1 MSDANEQTAK
11 SPNAPTADR
20 MAKARA
26 AKTAK
31 DNRIAELEA
40 QIAALQEKAA
50 GVQTVP
56 EPPAARP
63 GEYFIGGTD
72 SAGKPVLLKRK
83 WKRADVEKMYPPVTF
98 APTLSIPVSPHGVK
112 PQWVL
117 VPGKI
122 VTVPSIVKDIH
133 DAQLFSI
140 QRQSEGY
147 RVSDEQT
154 KRVFD
159 AAMNDPL
166 KSRHFEG
173 LKHVG
178 YGWPMEA
185 LQAAGR
191 GLGDSAEE
199 MARIGWEP
207 EVGFPG
213 GYSGKPLPQ
222 ADAKKV

>member
-11 SPNAPTADR
+11 SPNAPKADR

-40 QIAALQEKAA
+40 QIAALQGQATA
-50 GVQTVP
+50 PAP
-56 EPPAARP
+56 EPPAAKP

-83 WKRADVEKMYPPVTF
+83 WKRPDVERLYPTVTF
-98 APTLSIPVSPHGVK
+98 APTLSIPVSPHGVR
-112 PQWVL
+112 PAWIL

-133 DAQLFSI
+133 DAQLFAI

-154 KRVFD
+154 KRIFD
-159 AAMNDPL
+159 AALNDPL

-178 YGWPMEA
+178 YGWNMDA

-213 GYSGKPLPQ
+213 GYNGKPLPQ